1 MPGLNTILSNDVM
14 IIDFIET
21 KILNHDTLAD
31 IEQDFIRIAD
41 DFGPARVLIDLN
53 RIELMTSMMIGEFV
67 KFNTRCKEANK
78 QVMFCN
84 LSTQIAE
91 IFKIT
96 RLDTIMSIEGTR
108 AEALKR
114 LSGR

>member
-1 MPGLNTILSNDVM
+1 MPGLNTTLSNDVL

-21 KILNHDTLAD
+21 KILNHETLVD
-31 IEQDFIRIAD
+31 IEQDFTRIAD
-41 DFGPARVLIDLN
+41 DFGPARILIDLN
-53 RIELMTSMMIGEFV
+53 RIELMTSMMIGEFI

-84 LSTQIAE
+84 LTSQIAE

-96 RLDTIMSIEGTR
+96 RLDTIMSITGTR
-108 AEALKR
+108 AEALKK
-114 LSGR
+114 LAGR